1 MIAIKSFGI
10 TGVNGYIVDVEVDIS
25 KGLPGY
31 TLVGLPDNA
40 VKEGKERVKSSILN
54 LGYKFPVGN
63 IVVNLAPAAS
73 KKEGAM
79 YDLPIA
85 VGILA
90 NANIITQSLN
100 DWAFYGEL
108 SLNGELRRSNG
119 VLPALLTAVEKKI
132 KNVIIPADNYHEA
145 SFVSGINIYTA
156 KNLSDVVSFFADNT
170 AEQTRLKQV
179 DESINRRRP
188 QQDVRIS

>member
-1 MIAIKSFGI
+1 MITIKSFGI
-10 TGVNGYIVDVEVDIS
+10 NGVNGYIVDVEVDIS

-63 IVVNLAPAAS
+63 VVINLAPASA
-73 KKEGAM
+73 KKEGAI

-90 NANIITQSLN
+90 NA
-100 DWAFYGEL
+100 
-108 SLNGELRRSNG
+108 
-119 VLPALLTAVEKKI
+119 
-132 KNVIIPADNYHEA
+132 
-145 SFVSGINIYTA
+145 
-156 KNLSDVVSFFADNT
+156 
-170 AEQTRLKQV
+170 
-179 DESINRRRP
+179 
-188 QQDVRIS
+188 